1 MKRLYVIANDH
12 LLHLDNFS
20 DISVQQEILNIQT
33 GHFTERM
40 EATNAWV
47 VQADRVVLYKSNIK
61 EKCQEYLRRLSYAIC
76 RSEPHSNIIATP
88 ESVFAF
94 IVNDEFRF
102 IPEEKYQEDLCTV
115 VNAPNLYPLDTPNE
129 QLSANP

>member
-61 EKCQEYLRRLSYAIC
+61 EKCQEYLRRLSYSIC
-76 RSEPHSNIIATP
+76 RSEPHSNIIVTP
-88 ESVFAF
+88 QSTFLF
-94 IVNDEFRF
+94 IMDDEMRV
-102 IPEEKYQEDLCTV
+102 IPDEKYQDDLCFV
-115 VNAPNLYPLDTPNE
+115 VNAPNLYPLDDIKE